1 MLDVKSSLI
10 FLLLMYAIDPLFGCS
25 TDPPGKN
32 NIYFCLTLREN
43 IISFVPRNS
52 NMMLFLILV
61 DGGWGDWTEWKEC
74 AVSCGGAD
82 QGRFRV
88 CDNPTPQFGGDDCT
102 IDGSSASEKQRCNE
116 NPCPSRCYFSISYY
130 SMTEQFNVFSQELV
144 GKIRA

>member
-1 MLDVKSSLI
+1 
-10 FLLLMYAIDPLFGCS
+10 
-25 TDPPGKN
+25 
-32 NIYFCLTLREN
+32 
-43 IISFVPRNS
+43 
-52 NMMLFLILV
+52 MMLFLILV
-61 DGGWGDWTEWKEC
+61 DGGWGDWTEWEEC

-130 SMTEQFNVFSQELV
+130 SMTEQLRKVR
-144 GKIRA
+144 I